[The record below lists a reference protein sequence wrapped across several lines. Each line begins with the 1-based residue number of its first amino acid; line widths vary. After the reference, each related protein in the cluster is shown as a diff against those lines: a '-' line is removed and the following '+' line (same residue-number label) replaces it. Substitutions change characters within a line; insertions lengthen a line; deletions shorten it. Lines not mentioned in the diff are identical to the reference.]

1 MTAENPDAT
10 YACINFG
17 EAVCPGEIAEQ
28 AICIDGDIGA
38 VVDELRKNASIT
50 VWK

>member
-17 EAVCPGEIAEQ
+17 EAMYPEEIRAQ
-28 AICIDGDIGA
+28 TIAIDGDIGE
-38 VVDELRKNASIT
+38 VIGDLQRE
-50 VWK
+50 